1 MAYGDRFLEQV
12 RLTREAIERGDDVIY
27 QAAFFDG
34 TWRGHADFLLRVP
47 GHSALGD
54 YHYEVADTKLARA
67 TKAGALLQ
75 LCTYVDLLEQIQGI
89 QGESIHVALG
99 GSAKP
104 VETHR
109 VADVIAYYRALK
121 RRFEATV
128 NSTIGQ
134 WTTRR
139 RPARLIRSSTVMS
152 AAGSLSALAGGASTT
167 ARHWWQ
173 ASRETNAAG
182 LKNAGSKRGAE

>member
-12 RLTREAIERGDDVIY
+12 RLTREAIGRGDDVIY

-34 TWRGHADFLLRVP
+34 MWRGHADFLLRVP
-47 GHSALGD
+47 GRSELGD

-128 NSTIGQ
+128 NSVDRPVDYPPSASSPDPVEHCDVCR
-134 WTTRR
+134 WELVCTRWWR
-139 RPARLIRSSTVMS
+139 EHDSASLVAGIIAKPAPR
-152 AAGSLSALAGGASTT
+152 A
-167 ARHWWQ
+167 
-173 ASRETNAAG
+173 
-182 LKNAGSKRGAE
+182 